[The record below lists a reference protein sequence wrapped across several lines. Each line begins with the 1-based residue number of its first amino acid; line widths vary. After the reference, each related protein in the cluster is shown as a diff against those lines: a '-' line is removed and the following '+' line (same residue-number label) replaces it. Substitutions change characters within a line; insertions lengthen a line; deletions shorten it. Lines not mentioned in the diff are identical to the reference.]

1 MTDRLHRWSL
11 LAGPLAV
18 VLWVAGIVTIAG
30 ITDSLSDSA
39 SDDTILAWYKGNA
52 NTILLG
58 AWMFMLG
65 CLCFVWFCAV
75 LRARL
80 AGAEGA
86 GGMLATVAFAGGA
99 AAAVFGMLI
108 PAGDIAVAI
117 NKDDVSAATA
127 GALHHVSDG
136 FFVCAELAVILLLV
150 ATAVLAFRTGVLP
163 RWWAVFSLLLAIVLV
178 IGPIG
183 WAGLIFGM
191 PVWTVGTTVLLALRS
206 GERRVRSVAPAAA

>member
-18 VLWVAGIVTIAG
+18 VLWIAGIVTVAG
-30 ITDSLSDSA
+30 LTDSLADDA
-39 SDDTILAWYKGNA
+39 SDATILAWFKGN
-52 NTILLG
+52 TDKILLG
-58 AWMFMLG
+58 SWAFMVG
-65 CLCFVWFCAV
+65 CLCFVWFCGL
-75 LRARL
+75 LRSRL
-80 AGAEGA
+80 AEAEGA
-86 GGMLATVAFAGGA
+86 GGMLATVAFAGGVA
-99 AAAVFGMLI
+99 GAVFGMLI

-117 NKDDVSAATA
+117 NKDEVSPATA
-127 GALHHVSDG
+127 GALHRVSDA
-136 FFVCAELAVILLLV
+136 FFVCAELAVILLVV
-150 ATAVLAFRTGVLP
+150 ATAVLAFRTAVLP

-191 PVWTVGTTVLLALRS
+191 PVWTVGTTVLLALRG